1 MKVLVVDDEA
11 PARERLA
18 EFVQEADGYE
28 LVGTAVDGRDALR
41 KADEL
46 APAIVLLDIRM
57 PDIDGIEAARHLAQL
72 NEPPAVIFTTAYD
85 QYTLEA
91 FDAAAA
97 GYILK
102 PVRRRRL
109 LDALQRA
116 SRLTRAQLAG
126 LHTAD
131 GSAMTRKNIC
141 ARLGGRITLIPVDDI
156 RYFRADQKYVSVR
169 HGEGID
175 LIDEPLKELA
185 REFEPAFVRIHRNA
199 LVAMRY
205 VESVGRN
212 DDGQLEVR
220 LRGCDE
226 TLVVSR
232 RHAREFRERV
242 QRL

>member
-1 MKVLVVDDEA
+1 
-11 PARERLA
+11 
-18 EFVQEADGYE
+18 
-28 LVGTAVDGRDALR
+28 
-41 KADEL
+41 
-46 APAIVLLDIRM
+46 
-57 PDIDGIEAARHLAQL
+57 
-72 NEPPAVIFTTAYD
+72 
-85 QYTLEA
+85 
-91 FDAAAA
+91 
-97 GYILK
+97 
-102 PVRRRRL
+102 
-109 LDALQRA
+109 
-116 SRLTRAQLAG
+116 
-126 LHTAD
+126 
-131 GSAMTRKNIC
+131 MTRKNIC

>member
-18 EFVQEADGYE
+18 ALVTEAPGYE
-28 LVGTAVDGRDALR
+28 LAGIAVDGRDALR
-41 KADEL
+41 QADAL
-46 APAIVLLDIRM
+46 APDIVLLDIRM
-57 PDIDGIEAARHLAQL
+57 PDIDGIEAARHLAEL
-72 NEPPAVIFTTAYD
+72 DEPPAVIFTTAYD

-116 SRLTRAQLAG
+116 SRPTRAQLSG
-126 LHTAD
+126 LWSTQGAAT
-131 GSAMTRKNIC
+131 SRKNIC
-141 ARLGGRITLIPVDDI
+141 ARLGGRISLIPVDDV

-169 HGEGID
+169 HGGGID
-175 LIDEPLKELA
+175 LIDEPLKDLE
-185 REFEPAFVRIHRNA
+185 REFAPAFVRIHRNA
-199 LVAMRY
+199 LVALQY
-205 VESVGRN
+205 VESVGR
-212 DDGQLEVR
+212 DDKGQLQVH
-220 LRGCDE
+220 LRGCEE

-232 RHAREFRERV
+232 RHAGEFRNRV
-242 QRL
+242 QQL

>member
-18 EFVQEADGYE
+18 EFVREAEGYE
-28 LVGTAVDGRDALR
+28 LAGTAVDGRDALR

-46 APAIVLLDIRM
+46 GPAIVLLDIRM

-72 NEPPAVIFTTAYD
+72 SEPPAVIFTTAYD

-102 PVRRRRL
+102 PVRRQRL
-109 LDALQRA
+109 LDALERA

-126 LHTAD
+126 LSAAD
-131 GSAMTRKNIC
+131 GSTMTRKNIC
-141 ARLGGRITLIPVDDI
+141 ARLGGRITLIAVDDI

-169 HGEGID
+169 HGGGID

-212 DDGQLEVR
+212 DDGQMEVR

-232 RHAREFRERV
+232 RHAREFRARV
-242 QRL
+242 QRP

>member
-18 EFVQEADGYE
+18 ALVAEAPGYE
-28 LVGTAVDGRDALR
+28 LAGLAVDGRDALR
-41 KADEL
+41 QADAL
-46 APAIVLLDIRM
+46 APDIVLLDIRM
-57 PDIDGIEAARHLAQL
+57 PDIDGIEAARHLAEL
-72 NEPPAVIFTTAYD
+72 DEPPAVIFTTAYD

-116 SRLTRAQLAG
+116 SRPTRAQLAG
-126 LHTAD
+126 LWSRQ
-131 GSAMTRKNIC
+131 GSGPSRKNIC
-141 ARLGGRITLIPVDDI
+141 ARLGDRINLIPVDDV

-169 HGEGID
+169 HGGGID
-175 LIDEPLKELA
+175 LIDEPLKDLA
-185 REFEPAFVRIHRNA
+185 REFAPAFVRIHRNA
-199 LVAMRY
+199 LVALQY
-205 VESVGRN
+205 VESVGR
-212 DDGQLEVR
+212 DDKGQLQVH
-220 LRGCDE
+220 LKGCEE

-232 RHAREFRERV
+232 RHAKEFRDRV
-242 QRL
+242 QQL